1 MICRFIELALGVLL
15 LLMFKSYRIFGIVG
29 IELFLFCSNERV
41 KHNQIKKKKKNHL
54 EPTSLVRQSRLN
66 QLKVKLSSGSS
77 LKI

>member
-1 MICRFIELALGVLL
+1 MKEL
-15 LLMFKSYRIFGIVG
+15 
-29 IELFLFCSNERV
+29 NT
-41 KHNQIKKKKKNHL
+41 IKLKKKKNHL